1 MAGYEAD
8 SVTGVDAFR
17 RKLLEFPPDVI
28 VLDLQ
33 LGDTDGIEQLRF
45 LADQKFAGALVLAS
59 GFDTRVLATAS
70 SLGQGLGLNIVAR
83 LTKPIAVDQLD
94 AVLERLRAAGQPLSA
109 ARLLQ
114 AVQDEEL
121 SLDFQPVV
129 TRHPNTVRKL
139 EALVRWEHPTLG
151 RIPPD
156 KFIGEVES
164 DGELVEVFTDWVIGT
179 ALDAY
184 VLLRRFRLS
193 VPIAVNLSAR
203 NVGDM
208 ELPDRLEKRLRGLDI
223 PPGHLCLEIT
233 EGVAFQDSGRSMD
246 ILSRLRLKGIALSLD
261 DFGTGYSSLKVLRQ
275 MPFSEIKI
283 DRVFVSD
290 VVTSRD
296 SRVIVKSI
304 IDLAHNMDMASV
316 AEGVETEAAA
326 AALESMGVGALQG
339 FLIAQPMPI
348 ENVPAWVAGW
358 TGQLVLAPAT
368 GVPASLP
375 VADPAKTVALK
386 GEAALLTG
394 RQLEVMQLVTD
405 GLAVKEIAR
414 RLDIGI
420 GTVKM
425 HLSAAYLV
433 LGARNRVEAV
443 MRAGLTPGAG
453 SRSSPAPRG

>member
-1 MAGYEAD
+1 MRLIVFDDDPAIGRLVSRIATMAGYEAD

-179 ALDAY
+179 ALDAF
-184 VLLRRFRLS
+184 VLLRRFGLS
-193 VPIAVNLSAR
+193 VPIAVKSVR
-203 NVGDM
+203 NPRRKPTSPIRVV
-208 ELPDRLEKRLRGLDI
+208 RN
-223 PPGHLCLEIT
+223 
-233 EGVAFQDSGRSMD
+233 AFRE
-246 ILSRLRLKGIALSLD
+246 ALAAEA
-261 DFGTGYSSLKVLRQ
+261 
-275 MPFSEIKI
+275 FSK
-283 DRVFVSD
+283 
-290 VVTSRD
+290 
-296 SRVIVKSI
+296 
-304 IDLAHNMDMASV
+304 
-316 AEGVETEAAA
+316 
-326 AALESMGVGALQG
+326 
-339 FLIAQPMPI
+339 
-348 ENVPAWVAGW
+348 
-358 TGQLVLAPAT
+358 
-368 GVPASLP
+368 
-375 VADPAKTVALK
+375 
-386 GEAALLTG
+386 
-394 RQLEVMQLVTD
+394 
-405 GLAVKEIAR
+405 
-414 RLDIGI
+414 
-420 GTVKM
+420 
-425 HLSAAYLV
+425 
-433 LGARNRVEAV
+433 
-443 MRAGLTPGAG
+443 
-453 SRSSPAPRG
+453 